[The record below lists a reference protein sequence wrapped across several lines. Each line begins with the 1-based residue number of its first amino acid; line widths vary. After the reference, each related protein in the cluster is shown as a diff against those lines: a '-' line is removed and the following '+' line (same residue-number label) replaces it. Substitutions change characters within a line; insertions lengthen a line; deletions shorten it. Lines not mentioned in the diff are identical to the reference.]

1 MSESLRLRLV
11 RHGETDWNAQGR
23 IQGHLDV
30 PLNRRGRE
38 QAAAVAEQLAGS
50 GARLVLSS
58 DLSRATQTAAIIGGR
73 LGIPVRLDAALR
85 ERNLGVLQGKTA
97 ADLGGTDGGQT
108 FVARMINDPS
118 ARPQGGES
126 LEEFRARVAGL
137 IARLVGDPPAPDLVL
152 VSHGGTT
159 RAALLAL
166 VGGDRRE
173 VLPRVGNCS
182 VIVVAVEAGRGRVV
196 EASPTEADRDHSV
209 DETLAS

>member
-1 MSESLRLRLV
+1 MSKTLRLRLV

-30 PLNRRGRE
+30 PLNRRGLE

-97 ADLGGTDGGQT
+97 ADLGGADGGQT

-196 EASPTEADRDHSV
+196 EASPTEVDRDHSV